1 MSTEFVPFLEGTL
14 LQIREVERQLAE
26 QDIEVQLAKPPA
38 KACCG
43 GKCGC
48 GSKMQLLIRPDDA
61 QRVAEVMRSEW
72 LEAVRR
78 EGTLEAGLV
87 TLRTPSAAE
96 AEAGAE
102 GEPPCPACGFVG
114 PLVEGACGDC
124 GLQLE

>member
-1 MSTEFVPFLEGTL
+1 MSADFVPFLEGTL
-14 LQIREVERQLAE
+14 QQIREVERQLAE
-26 QDIEVQLAKPPA
+26 QDIEVQLARPPP

-43 GKCGC
+43 GTCGC

-61 QRVAEVMRSEW
+61 PRVAEVMRSEW

-78 EGTLEAGLV
+78 EGTLGEGLV
-87 TLRTPSAAE
+87 TLQAPTGDAA
-96 AEAGAE
+96 

-124 GLQLE
+124 GLQLA

>member
-1 MSTEFVPFLEGTL
+1 MSTEFVPFLEGS
-14 LQIREVERQLAE
+14 LQQVREVERQLLE

-61 QRVAEVMRSEW
+61 QKVAEVMRSEW

-78 EGTLEAGLV
+78 EGTLDALV
-87 TLRTPSAAE
+87 PLGTPAAAE
-96 AEAGAE
+96 GEG

-114 PLVEGACGDC
+114 ALVEGACGDC

>member
-1 MSTEFVPFLEGTL
+1 MSTEFVPFLEGS
-14 LQIREVERQLAE
+14 LQQVREVERQLLE

-61 QRVAEVMRSEW
+61 QKVAEVMRSEW

-78 EGTLEAGLV
+78 EGTLDALV
-87 TLRTPSAAE
+87 PLGTPAAAE
-96 AEAGAE
+96 GESA
-102 GEPPCPACGFVG
+102 EPPCPACGFVG

>member
-1 MSTEFVPFLEGTL
+1 MSTDFVPFLEGS
-14 LQIREVERQLAE
+14 LQQVRELERQLLE

-78 EGTLEAGLV
+78 EGTLDALVPLGTPATTAGEA
-87 TLRTPSAAE
+87 
-96 AEAGAE
+96 

-114 PLVEGACGDC
+114 ALVEGACGDC